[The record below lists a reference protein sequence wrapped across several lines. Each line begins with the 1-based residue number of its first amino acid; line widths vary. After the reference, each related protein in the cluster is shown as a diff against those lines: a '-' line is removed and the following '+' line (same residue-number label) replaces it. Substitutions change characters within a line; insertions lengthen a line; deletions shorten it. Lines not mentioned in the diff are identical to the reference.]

1 MDWTLTYFPARFQH
15 QEQSHSA
22 LKQPF
27 KLKIMKIMKTYK
39 RYTTI
44 FILVCIL
51 FFTSSCKKQDEFLDA
66 KPNQSL
72 VVPKTLSDYQALL
85 NNTSLFNE
93 GNDPALG
100 ELSSDDFYV
109 LPAAFNVRTATER
122 NAYTWAKQI
131 YDADVTQADWSG
143 PYLQIYYAN
152 TVLDGLTNLK
162 PASGQ
167 QAVYNQVIG
176 SALFYRSY
184 AFYNLVQ
191 TFALPYNSG
200 TASSDLGIPLRLKA
214 DITVKSIRANEQV
227 CYAQI
232 IADLKKALLLLPLK
246 ATFPT
251 QASQIAV
258 NAMLARVYLA
268 MSDYNNALKYAN
280 DCLGQYAVLTDF
292 NNLNSP
298 TTTSVSSTFVEEDIY
313 HSSMVN
319 YSMIAVRRNSIAD
332 SSLYASYDSNDLRKV
347 KFYALLSGF
356 QRFVGSY
363 DFSGYKFDGL
373 ATDEIYLIRAEC
385 FARAGNTASAIN
397 DLNTL
402 LISRWKTGTFIPY
415 TAVSADDALSQI
427 LAERRKELVFR
438 GLRWT
443 DLRRLNQDDKF
454 KVALQRNLNGVNYVL
469 APNDPKYALPIPD
482 AEVSISGLTQNQR

>member
-1 MDWTLTYFPARFQH
+1 
-15 QEQSHSA
+15 
-22 LKQPF
+22 
-27 KLKIMKIMKTYK
+27 MKKYNIYKTMS
-39 RYTTI
+39 
-44 FILVCIL
+44 ILFCIL
-51 FFTSSCKKQDEFLDA
+51 IIASSCKKQDEFLDA

-85 NNTSLFNE
+85 NNTSIFNE

-122 NAYTWAKQI
+122 NAYTWAQQI
-131 YDADVTQADWSG
+131 YDADVTPPDWSG

-152 TVLDGLTNLK
+152 TVLDGLPNLK
-162 PASGQ
+162 PANGQ
-167 QAVYNQVIG
+167 QSAYNQIIG
-176 SALFYRSY
+176 SALFLRSY

-191 TFALPYNSG
+191 TFALPYDAAKANG
-200 TASSDLGIPLRLKA
+200 DLGIPLRLKA
-214 DITVKSIRANEQV
+214 DITVKSVRANEQT

-232 IADLKKALLLLPLK
+232 ISDLKKASPLLPIK
-246 ATFPT
+246 TTFPT
-251 QASQIAV
+251 QPSRIAV

-268 MSDYNNALKYAN
+268 MSDYTNALHYAN
-280 DCLGQYAVLTDF
+280 DCLSQYAALSDY

-298 TTTSVSSTFVEEDIY
+298 TTTSVSSTFMDEDIY
-313 HSSMVN
+313 HSTMVN
-319 YSMIAVRRNSIAD
+319 YSMIAVRRNSVAD
-332 SSLYASYDSNDLRKV
+332 SSLYASYDGNDLRKV

-363 DFSGYKFDGL
+363 DFNGYKFDGL

-385 FARAGNTASAIN
+385 FARAGNTASAMN

-402 LISRWKTGTFIPY
+402 LSTRWKTGTFIPY
-415 TAVSADDALSQI
+415 TAVSADDALNQI
-427 LAERRKELVFR
+427 LTERRKELVFR
-438 GLRWT
+438 GQRWT
-443 DLRRLNQDDKF
+443 DLRRLNQDDRF
-454 KVALQRNLNGVNYVL
+454 KVTLQRNLNGAVYTL

-482 AEVSISGLTQNQR
+482 AEASLSGLTQNQR